1 MGYVGER
8 NLEQEVNSV
17 IDSRIRSMVE
27 NKIKQHITDS
37 NEYVFENKKFY
48 LKEDVRKGLNIN
60 VDMISGWLSNQITSS
75 VVDVRKINYSVI
87 DAGQKLFY
95 HETID
100 KYVNDILS
108 NIKF

>member
-1 MGYVGER
+1 
-8 NLEQEVNSV
+8 
-17 IDSRIRSMVE
+17 
-27 NKIKQHITDS
+27 
-37 NEYVFENKKFY
+37 
-48 LKEDVRKGLNIN
+48 
-60 VDMISGWLSNQITSS
+60 MISGWLSNQITSS